1 MTGSEHERA
10 APLEAVRVLNLGTR
24 WPGRVAAML
33 LADQGA
39 DVVEIVRP
47 GRASHTVD
55 PLLDRGKRLI
65 ELDLEDEAARRA
77 CHARAAESDIVLENM
92 RPGAAA
98 ALGLD
103 QRSLDVE
110 RRGIVHVSLPGF
122 AEGDP
127 KRDIPAWE
135 GVIDASVGVYTNI
148 SPLGALL
155 GTPVYSAVPM
165 ASAYGGV
172 LGSLAASL
180 GLYQRQRTGRGQHIE
195 VPLADCV
202 MAAMA
207 LLTCRIEG
215 QPSRYNFPTIDNAV
229 LDLLFPALRDLRGR
243 LTDDHVAEIEEYVR
257 GHANPTINFYECADG
272 RILFVCAPDHV
283 YQNRAFLQ
291 VLGVYDQVIAEGMV
305 SETPYVEH
313 DAGNNVNKGASL
325 TPRWRN
331 RLIELIAKA
340 AKTRPA
346 KEWEAQMRR
355 ARVPVSMVQTSAEW
369 LADPALLEGGVT
381 ADLDDPVRGKVRL
394 PGRFLT
400 IENPAVRSLGATGG
414 SGRRERFR
422 LAGPHRWNARCGTL
436 RAAQWTERREESS
449 MESGC
454 SISRT
459 SSPAPRRDGPSPST
473 GRTSSAS
480 IPPAPQAGPFATM
493 WFGVDVNQGKRA
505 LVLDLK
511 TEAGKAALARLV
523 EGADVVLHN
532 FLDRSARSIGIAH
545 DQLAAINPDIISCQI
560 GAWTGTRPGPY
571 DNDPSFDPV
580 LQAATG
586 IMARYGG
593 GPGDAGPARHRL
605 VRRLHHRLLDG
616 GRHLAGP
623 ACAGAREGRQLRSH
637 VPRDGR
643 TARPVSF
650 HGVGGRRRSGR
661 GAVRPADD
669 GRWPRAAHL
678 RGGRRLGLRR
688 LPPRG
693 RSTACPR
700 GRCRGCL
707 AGVRR
712 GGGAGAV
719 PRGARDAS
727 RGSAR
732 RRSDRAAVP
741 RGDPRGPHRGR
752 HRAPV
757 QLDEQ
762 RLHLPL
768 PRPASLRPLHHL
780 APSDL
785 DPARLL
791 ARCGTSPRPPFPGA
805 HTAEVLAEA
814 GHTEDEIEEL
824 TANRCGVPRLADA
837 PALPADLTRGG
848 GGPREAEPRER
859 PEHCTPGSRSDTEES
874 GLRFRVS
881 RSRARER
888 NARVRPPGNCNL
900 GIPVP

>member
-1 MTGSEHERA
+1 MTGSGQERA
-10 APLEAVRVLNLGTR
+10 APLAAVRVLNLGTR

-47 GRASHTVD
+47 GRESRSVD
-55 PLLDRGKRLI
+55 PLLDRGKRLV
-65 ELDLEDEAARRA
+65 ELDLKDEAERRA

-110 RRGIVHVSLPGF
+110 RRGIIHVSLPGF

-127 KRDIPAWE
+127 YRDVPAWE

-155 GTPVYSAVPM
+155 GTPVYSAIPM

-180 GLYQRQRTGRGQHIE
+180 GLYHRQRTGRGQHIE

-229 LDLLFPALRDLRGR
+229 LDLLFPALRDSSGH
-243 LTDDHVAEIEEYVR
+243 LTDDHVARVAEYVR

-313 DAGNNVNKGASL
+313 GAGNNVNKGASL
-325 TPRWRN
+325 TPAWRK

-346 KEWEAQMRR
+346 KEWEAMMRR

-369 LADPALLEGGVT
+369 LADPVLLEGGVT
-381 ADLDDPVRGKVRL
+381 ADLDDPARGSVRL

-400 IENPAVRSLGATGG
+400 IENRTVRSPGLRVGVAVESDFEWLAAPMERPARGTAGAADETSGG
-414 SGRRERFR
+414 ILDGVRVLDFSNIV
-422 LAGPHRWNARCGTL
+422 AGP
-436 RAAQWTERREESS
+436 AA
-449 MESGC
+449 
-454 SISRT
+454 
-459 SSPAPRRDGPSPST
+459 
-473 GRTSSAS
+473 GRTLAEHGADVVR
-480 IPPAPQAGPFATM
+480 IDPPAPQAGPFATM

-532 FLDRSARSIGIAH
+532 FLDRSARSLGIAH
-545 DQLAAINPDIISCQI
+545 DQLAAVNPDIISCQI

-593 GPGDAGPARHRL
+593 GPDKPVLHAIASCVDYITGFSTAAAISQALLARARGRGGSHVRTSLAMAAQLVQFPHMVSVGGAGPGAEPSGQRAMGDGLEQRIYEVAEGWAWVGCRPGDGARLARAVGAADASEGAVEAAVRTLSLGELEKRLAPLPGAGATVLRSLAEIRADRTVEDTEHRSNWMSSGSISL
-605 VRRLHHRLLDG
+605 FRGPHPSGHITTLPLPTWVRPDSSPV
-616 GRHLAGP
+616 RHLAP
-623 ACAGAREGRQLRSH
+623 A
-637 VPRDGR
+637 
-643 TARPVSF
+643 
-650 HGVGGRRRSGR
+650 
-661 GAVRPADD
+661 
-669 GRWPRAAHL
+669 
-678 RGGRRLGLRR
+678 
-688 LPPRG
+688 
-693 RSTACPR
+693 
-700 GRCRGCL
+700 
-707 AGVRR
+707 
-712 GGGAGAV
+712 
-719 PRGARDAS
+719 
-727 RGSAR
+727 
-732 RRSDRAAVP
+732 
-741 RGDPRGPHRGR
+741 
-752 HRAPV
+752 
-757 QLDEQ
+757 
-762 RLHLPL
+762 
-768 PRPASLRPLHHL
+768 
-780 APSDL
+780 
-785 DPARLL
+785 
-791 ARCGTSPRPPFPGA
+791 PFPGA

-814 GHTEDEIEEL
+814 GHTEDEIAGL
-824 TANRCGVPRLADA
+824 MRAGVARSGWVVLPRY
-837 PALPADLTRGG
+837 LPR
-848 GGPREAEPRER
+848 
-859 PEHCTPGSRSDTEES
+859 
-874 GLRFRVS
+874 
-881 RSRARER
+881 
-888 NARVRPPGNCNL
+888 
-900 GIPVP
+900 